1 MNNKSKLFVICHDI
15 ITCEKKTVEVMAY
28 SKTEAKEIV
37 LNNHRTY
44 EVNSVLSEDEN
55 KEIKSLRK

>member
-1 MNNKSKLFVICHDI
+1 MVNKSKFYVICSDV

-28 SKTEAKEIV
+28 SKTEAEEIV

-44 EVNSVLSEDEN
+44 EVTSVLSEEEN
-55 KEIKSLRK
+55 KVIKSFRK